1 MKTAQHK
8 TKKNELLNVDYT
20 INLVKKTWSNSPIW
34 YRREASLAVQRGA
47 FLPILGRN
55 DQNLYLLRMWI
66 TPPVLRSN
74 GELESENSLLLHLFA
89 RGDDDAALHTHPY
102 QFTTTILCGSYTE
115 YMPPLYW
122 NPKHVHGPVWNEYKK
137 FRQAGDT
144 VTKELDELHC
154 VGECEPGTMTLL
166 RTGKRLRIWGFHP
179 PGKPFVTSEEFLDSR
194 K

>member
-1 MKTAQHK
+1 MKTAQR
-8 TKKNELLNVDYT
+8 KKNELLNVDYT
-20 INLVKKTWSNSPIW
+20 INLVKKTWHNSKVW
-34 YRREASLAVQRGA
+34 YQREASIAVQRGSY
-47 FLPILGRN
+47 LPILGRN

-66 TPPVLRSN
+66 TTPVRRSN
-74 GELESENSLLLHLFA
+74 YELESENSLLLHLFA

-102 QFTTTILCGSYTE
+102 VFTTTILCGSYME
-115 YMPPLYW
+115 YMPPLDW
-122 NPKHVHGPVWNEYKK
+122 NPKSVRGPAWNEYRK

-166 RTGKRLRIWGFHP
+166 RTGKRSRIWGFHP